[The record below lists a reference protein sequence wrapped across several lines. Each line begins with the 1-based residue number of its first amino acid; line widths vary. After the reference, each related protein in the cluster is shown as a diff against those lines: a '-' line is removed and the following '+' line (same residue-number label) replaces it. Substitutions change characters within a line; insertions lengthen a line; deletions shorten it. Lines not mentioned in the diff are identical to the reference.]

1 MTDAPAI
8 DEGRQTTTST
18 STSKDV
24 GGIAGERLRSF
35 VDRIERLEEEK
46 KVLGADI
53 KEVYSEAKG
62 HGFDTKILRK
72 VIALRKKDKEERD
85 EEDTLLDLYKQALGM
100 D

>member
-1 MTDAPAI
+1 MTDAPAV
-8 DEGRQTTTST
+8 DEGRQKTV
-18 STSKDV
+18 SKDV
-24 GGIAGERLRSF
+24 GGVAGDRLRSF
-35 VDRIERLEEEK
+35 VERIERLEEEK
-46 KVLGADI
+46 KALGADI

-85 EEDTLLDLYKQALGM
+85 EEETLLDLYKQALGM

>member
-8 DEGRQTTTST
+8 EEGRQKTVA
-18 STSKDV
+18 KDP
-24 GGIAGERLRSF
+24 GGIAADRLRSF

-46 KVLGADI
+46 KALGADI

-62 HGFDTKILRK
+62 NGFDTKILRK

-85 EEDTLLDLYKQALGM
+85 EEETLLDLYKQALGM